1 MVFGAIWWPFSL
13 LFAPATLAGTLVKLC
28 FALVVLGIGWVV
40 IGSIYRTFFK
50 PKKPD

>member
-13 LFAPATLAGTLVKLC
+13 LFAPATLAWTLLK
-28 FALVVLGIGWVV
+28 LGICLVLLGMF
-40 IGSIYRTFFK
+40 YRTFLK